1 MTQFSFII
9 IKWSLKKAQGFTIF
23 LRNNLECFFTTT
35 LIKGSVPYSFAQF
48 VSILKHLHDNCRTFQ
63 FFKEARVCVG
73 QTSWRNIVVNSLAP
87 SSNLV
92 IVPLDEQFWRLEII
106 IRCNLARD
114 IHTFFFVQCKR
125 TQIKRWHTLFDEP

>member
-9 IKWSLKKAQGFTIF
+9 IKWSLKKAQGFTKF

-63 FFKEARVCVG
+63 RSTSLCWTNIMTQHCRQFIGTFFKSCNCSA
-73 QTSWRNIVVNSLAP
+73 WRAVLETRNN
-87 SSNLV
+87 NKM
-92 IVPLDEQFWRLEII
+92 QFSAWHSYI
-106 IRCNLARD
+106 
-114 IHTFFFVQCKR
+114 FFFVQCKR